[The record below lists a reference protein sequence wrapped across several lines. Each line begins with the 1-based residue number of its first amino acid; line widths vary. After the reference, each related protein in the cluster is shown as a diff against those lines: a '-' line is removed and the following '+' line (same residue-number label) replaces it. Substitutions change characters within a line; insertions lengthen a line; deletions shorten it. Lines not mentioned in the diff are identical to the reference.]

1 MDGAGFNVAQ
11 ILESVGAG
19 GLAERLPDPS
29 DRKSCCAL
37 LYELELVR
45 LILGDTLHPG
55 GLALTHRL
63 GKLAGIQKEDRVLD
77 VACGRGTSALA
88 VARSF
93 HCRVLGVDLGLRSI
107 REAVVAARNGTVSG
121 SAAFVA
127 GDAES
132 LPFQGGP
139 FDVALCECSMNLFP
153 EKARGVAE
161 MARLLRPGGRLAV
174 SDVTVEPGCLPDELT
189 GTLGQLLCMAD
200 APSVQGYRDLL
211 DGGGLAL
218 VEEQDTSDSL
228 MTLIHEI
235 EAKIAAFRFLSSL
248 QQGAEA
254 APDLI
259 STALVVAERA
269 KALVEE
275 GGIGYRLFVAEKRG

>member
-37 LYELELVR
+37 LYELEPVR
-45 LILGDTLHPG
+45 LILGDPLHPG

-63 GKLAGIQKEDRVLD
+63 GKLAGIQKEDLVLD

-139 FDVALCECSMNLFP
+139 FDVALCECSMSLFP

-228 MTLIHEI
+228 MTLIQEI

-248 QQGAEA
+248 QQGPEA